1 MTSLMWRLCHGLL
14 CRRAAAA
21 LAGQG
26 QYNLPPFSLFL
37 LDDSAALAQLA
48 ALRLPQ
54 ARLVWLAELIAPER
68 NIEVPA
74 AWFLHCALGTCGAE
88 IAAAQRKFLARGGL
102 EGLLHRAGY
111 CVQKRVPLW
120 RGAAIAAQV
129 LVPPA

>member
-21 LAGQG
+21 LALQG
-26 QYNLPPFSLFL
+26 HYILPPFSLFL
-37 LDDSAALAQLA
+37 LEESAALVQLA

-54 ARLVWLAELIAPER
+54 ARLVWLAELTAPER

-74 AWFLHCALGTCGAE
+74 AWFLRCALCSCGAE

-102 EGLLHRAGY
+102 EGLLHRAEF
-111 CVQKRVPLW
+111 CVQRRVPLW
-120 RGAAIAAQV
+120 RGAAVAAQV
-129 LVPPA
+129 HVPPA

>member
-1 MTSLMWRLCHGLL
+1 MTSLMWRLCRGLL

-21 LAGQG
+21 LALQG
-26 QYNLPPFSLFL
+26 HYILPPFSLFL
-37 LDDSAALAQLA
+37 LEESAALVQLA

-54 ARLVWLAELIAPER
+54 ARLVWLAELTVPER

-74 AWFLHCALGTCGAE
+74 AWLLHGALGTCGAE
-88 IAAAQRKFLARGGL
+88 RYAAQRKFLALGGL
-102 EGLLHRAGY
+102 EGLLHRAGF
-111 CVQKRVPLW
+111 CVQRRVPLW